1 MAIESNLWN
10 SLPWRTQGSLSRD
23 PASSLVF
30 LKRVCRQWIS
40 SSAQHPVAVV
50 QGNGICAGLNS
61 TSCWGRTPCRRHN
74 PRLRTRGWLAHPLI
88 RVEIKSPDSVL
99 SSIFAPQHQRR
110 STRPV
115 RVARTRRLLRVFFS
129 DSIGESARLCV
140 KSFFVWQE
148 QTADERSATQ
158 SYDEHCRS
166 GGTCDDRIGGFS
178 K

>member
-1 MAIESNLWN
+1 MAIESNLRN

-23 PASSLVF
+23 AASSLVF
-30 LKRVCRQWIS
+30 LERVCRQWIS

-50 QGNGICAGLNS
+50 QGNGIRAGLNS
-61 TSCWGRTPCRRHN
+61 TSRWGRTPCRRHN
-74 PRLRTRGWLAHPLI
+74 PRLRPRGWLAHPLI
-88 RVEIKSPDSVL
+88 RAEIKSPDSVL

-115 RVARTRRLLRVFFS
+115 RVAQTRLRVFFS
-129 DSIGESARLCV
+129 DRIGESTRLCV
-140 KSFFVWQE
+140 FFVWQE
-148 QTADERSATQ
+148 QTADETSSTTQ

-166 GGTCDDRIGGFS
+166 GGTCRDDGIGGLS